1 MHTIRVNKRYEMDDR
16 LAGKLRIGIS
26 YDYGKK
32 LMYRFQVGSIKI
44 TTMSLEIGNLILKFI
59 GSTQDIY
66 SLTLSEKEELED

>member
-59 GSTQDIY
+59 GSTQDIN

>member
-1 MHTIRVNKRYEMDDR
+1 MDDR